1 MTGRNATLFDEIE
14 GERPGPRR
22 AGRQRLAEI
31 DAEEDVVGRA
41 TGRVDA
47 RAARPRDL
55 EPGGSRLDR
64 EVRLVEVVEARLRVR
79 EVVDGG
85 DRGRD
90 VDAGLSGLDVVARLG
105 GHGQVR
111 SR

>member
-22 AGRQRLAEI
+22 AGRQPLAEV

-47 RAARPRDL
+47 RTARPRDL
-55 EPGGSRLDR
+55 EPGGSRLDSQI
-64 EVRLVEVVEARLRVR
+64 RLVEVVEARLGVG

-90 VDAGLSGLDVVARLG
+90 VDAGLVGLERG
-105 GHGQVR
+105 
-111 SR
+111 